1 MFIGSEI
8 QYHKGNKP
16 SQIYELNVILINFK

>member
-1 MFIGSEI
+1 MFIGREI
-8 QYHKGNKP
+8 QCHKENKP